1 MALRLDYFAQETV
14 ANLRR
19 NFSLTI
25 ASLLTVAVSL
35 ALVGAALLLRQGVDN
50 ATTRWQGGIEFIV
63 FLQPDVT
70 PDQADAVGREL
81 KANPDVKDVKFVD
94 KQQAYEEFKL
104 LFRNSPEL
112 VDTVTP
118 DILPASWRVVPS
130 NTDPNVIEAIG
141 RQFEKKAG
149 VMSVVFAKDTVESV
163 MKVTR
168 LMQIGIL
175 GAAVVLLIAACLLIV
190 NTIRTAMLSRRREI
204 EVMKLVGASNWFIRV
219 PFMLEGLV
227 QGLLGAALACVAVRV
242 LNSLVESRVT
252 EGQSLAILQ
261 NFSVS
266 ASEVNGTLLLLLLVG
281 GLVGAIGSGV
291 AVSSYL
297 DVTP

>member
-1 MALRLDYFAQETV
+1 MAFRVDYFAQETIQ
-14 ANLRR
+14 NLRR
-19 NFSLTI
+19 NLSLTV
-25 ASLLTVAVSL
+25 ASLLTVGVSL

-63 FLQPDVT
+63 FLQPDVSQ
-70 PDQADAVGREL
+70 DQADAVGREL
-81 KANPDVKDVKFVD
+81 RDNPEVKSIKFVD
-94 KQQAYEEFKL
+94 KQQAYDEFKV

-130 NTDPNVIEAIG
+130 NSDPNVIQSIG
-141 RQFEKKAG
+141 EQFKKKPG
-149 VMSVVFAKDTVESV
+149 VMDVVFAKDTVESV

-168 LMQIGIL
+168 LMQIGIF
-175 GAAVVLLIAACLLIV
+175 GAAVVLLVAACLLII
-190 NTIRTAMLSRRREI
+190 NTIRTAVLSRRQEI

-219 PFMLEGLV
+219 PFMLEGLI
-227 QGLLGAALACVAVRV
+227 QGLIGAGLACVAVWF
-242 LNSLVESRVT
+242 LNDLVESRVT

-266 ASEVNGTLLLLLLVG
+266 HTEVNGTILLLLFVG
-281 GLVGAIGSGV
+281 GLVGFIGSGV

-297 DVTP
+297 DV

>member
-1 MALRLDYFAQETV
+1 MALRVDYVLHETV

-19 NFSLTI
+19 NFSLTV

-70 PDQADAVGREL
+70 QEQAEAVGREL
-81 KANPDVKDVKFVD
+81 EANPDVSSVKFVD
-94 KQQAYEEFKL
+94 KDQAYEEFRV

-112 VDTVTP
+112 VDSVTP
-118 DILPASWRVVPS
+118 DILPASYRVVPS

-141 RQFEKKAG
+141 RQFERKAG

-168 LMQIGIL
+168 LLQIGIL
-175 GAAVVLLIAACLLIV
+175 GAAVVLLVAAGLLIL
-190 NTIRTAMLSRRREI
+190 NTIRTAMFARRREI
-204 EVMKLVGASNWFIRV
+204 EVMKLVGATNWFIRV
-219 PFMLEGLV
+219 PFMLEGLI
-227 QGLLGAALACVAVRV
+227 QGLLGAAGACVAVVV
-242 LNSLVESRVT
+242 LNNLVESRVT

-266 ASEVNGTLLLLLLVG
+266 SAEVNGTLFFLLLVG
-281 GLVGAIGSGV
+281 VLVGTIGSGV
-291 AVSSYL
+291 AVSRFL
-297 DVTP
+297 DV

>member
-63 FLQPDVT
+63 FLQPDVSQE
-70 PDQADAVGREL
+70 QADAVGREL
-81 KANPDVKDVKFVD
+81 QENPDVKDVKFVD

-118 DILPASWRVVPS
+118 DILPASWRVVPR

-141 RQFEKKAG
+141 KQFEKKAG

-175 GAAVVLLIAACLLIV
+175 GAAVVLLVAAGLLIV

-219 PFMLEGLV
+219 PFMLEGLI
-227 QGLLGAALACVAVRV
+227 QGLLGAAGACVAVIV
-242 LNSLVESRVT
+242 LNNLVESRVT

-266 ASEVNGTLLLLLLVG
+266 SSEVTGTLLFLLLVG
-281 GLVGAIGSGV
+281 VLVGTIGSGV

-297 DVTP
+297 DV